1 MEEGESTRF
10 NQSTFPA
17 SWPQSVDQEVV
28 SDPSFAASF
37 PRNFRLGL
45 REVGSSL
52 DRMYVWL
59 LLVDIFFCGGPYLVM
74 EMSDADAE

>member
-28 SDPSFAASF
+28 SDPSLATSF

-52 DRMYVWL
+52 DGTYVWL
-59 LLVDIFFCGGPYLVM
+59 LLVDIFFCDGPYLLM
-74 EMSDADAE
+74 EMSDADTQ